1 MQTLYRDSKGR
12 FTSAT
17 KATTVTKGN
26 VTKDAKREKQ
36 NKVATTHYILVLD
49 ASGSIEHYG
58 LASSVRDAANR
69 RIETLKQESL
79 NYPNHQYTFSFITF
93 AYNPQVHHKFAH
105 QSAFPKIDNTNY
117 TPYGDTALYD
127 GIADAIALGETASLG
142 ENDAVLIEVITDGQ
156 ENCSKRW
163 MIPGRGY
170 NNYNKGNL
178 AAYIQK
184 QINTGKWTF
193 VMQVPNEYSR
203 TLMRDI
209 GIPQDNIIVWET
221 TRVGTRCAEE
231 KTSAGIKAY
240 TTARRAGATA
250 SSTFFQAVDLSKV
263 QSKDLSKLTN
273 LAHRFKTL
281 TVDKETSIKEF
292 IENKAKVQYVIG
304 AAYYEL
310 TKVELV
316 QPTKNILIMEK
327 GKTAIYGGSEART
340 LLGIDS
346 VNNYKLDPFNLSK
359 YKIFIE
365 STSVNRV
372 LVRGTTVLLDT
383 EKWTHSKPTW
393 GDLSKL
399 V

>member
-17 KATTVTKGN
+17 KAIKVTEGN
-26 VTKDAKREKQ
+26 VTKNAKRE
-36 NKVATTHYILVLD
+36 NKIALTHYILVLD
-49 ASGSIEHYG
+49 ASSSIGHYG
-58 LASSVRDAANR
+58 LTQAVRDAANR
-69 RIETLKQESL
+69 RIETLKKESEAFTD
-79 NYPNHQYTFSFITF
+79 HKYTFSFITF
-93 AYNPQVHHKFAH
+93 AYNTQVHHKFAH
-105 QSAFPKIDNTNY
+105 QSVFPKIDNTNY

-170 NNYNKGNL
+170 SFYNKGNL
-178 AAYIQK
+178 SAYILR

-193 VMQVPNEYSR
+193 VMQVPNERSR
-203 TLMRDI
+203 NLMQSI
-209 GIPQDNIIVWET
+209 GIPEDNIIVWET
-221 TRVGTRCAEE
+221 SRVGTQVAEE
-231 KTSAGIKAY
+231 KTSGGIKCF
-240 TTARRAGATA
+240 TTSRRAGATA

-263 QSKDLSKLTN
+263 QSKDLNKLTN

-281 TVDKETSIKEF
+281 VVDKETPIKDF

-327 GKTAIYGGSEART
+327 GKTAIYGGAEARK

-393 GDLSKL
+393 GDLSKI